1 MNPSQGEQLYI
12 QGKIDEAVKVLE
24 NEESGRSLYLLGSIY
39 REGYGHV
46 WADEKK
52 AISYFQKGYDQGD
65 ALCGVALFGSREGKE
80 MWDLVNTC
88 FAKALEQ
95 AVAGDVLAMD
105 EVGRFY
111 NGEGV
116 IYKPEEGMKWLTKAA
131 FYEYWRGL
139 YDLGKAYEED
149 IIGFADETK
158 AQACYEKAA
167 GFHDKYSA
175 YEVGKYKLDQAETET
190 EVKEAAQWLQEAV
203 KYGSGEAATLLGT
216 IYENGADGIV
226 EIDMNKARE
235 CFEKGMELGDG
246 ESASELAFYYHKG
259 LGVTQDKEK
268 AKELYQK
275 AIDLGDENSIMNL
288 GFLYLDEKEEEKAFP
303 YILKTAEMGLP
314 EAQYLV
320 GSMYLYGKGV
330 EANREEALSWLQ
342 EASDA
347 GDEDAWDL
355 LNEIQ

>member
-1 MNPSQGEQLYI
+1 MIPSQGEQLYI

-24 NEESGRSLYLLGSIY
+24 IEESGRSQYLLGTIY

-52 AISYFQKGYDQGD
+52 AISYFQKGYEMGD
-65 ALCGVALFGSREGKE
+65 ALCGVSLIAGTEGKE
-80 MWDLVNTC
+80 MWDLINTA
-88 FAKALEQ
+88 FSKALEQ

-111 NGEGV
+111 CGDSV

-139 YDLGKAYEED
+139 YDLGKQYEED
-149 IIGFADETK
+149 FRFGDEKK
-158 AQACYEKAA
+158 AQTCYEKAA
-167 GFHDKYSA
+167 GFRDKYSA
-175 YEVGKYKLDQAETET
+175 YEVGQYKLDQAETEE
-190 EVKEAAQWLQEAV
+190 EVAEAAKWLRDAMD
-203 KYGSGEAATLLGT
+203 YGSGEAATLLGT
-216 IYENGADGIV
+216 VYENGADGII
-226 EIDMNKARE
+226 ETDMNKARE

-259 LGVTQDKEK
+259 LGVPQDKEK
-268 AKELYQK
+268 AKALYEK
-275 AIDLGDENSIMNL
+275 AISLGDENSIMTL
-288 GFLYLDEKEEEKAFP
+288 GLLYLDEKEEAKAFP

-330 EANREEALSWLQ
+330 EANREEALQWLQ
-342 EASDA
+342 DASDA